1 MKIQVHINEEGALR
15 NQRYAFTDRFTLV
28 SELLQNARRAGA
40 LHIVVDH
47 QVDQHML
54 RVQDDGRGIEDFQ
67 KLLSFHESGWDD
79 STVKQEHAFGIGFT
93 KCLYAATRVVVL
105 SGIRR
110 ADIDTAAALRRET
123 FEVEAAPQ
131 AVNGTVI
138 ELHGVDIA
146 DLSQRMEVLCEGFP
160 LEVVFNGQALERRY
174 AEDRLPF
181 MATPI
186 GAVHVAGNRS
196 GKAARNSLVFLQ
208 GFCVKRPT
216 YYSAGEINVVHLDPQ
231 QFMARLPD
239 RDTLIDADQQL
250 RRVEAQVKQ
259 SWRTV
264 LEVARTQMLAVEFVD
279 TYFDAMKQWGHVDLL
294 NDMDVLPAALFERVV
309 GYPIQAGN
317 DHRDYVEQVATAPS
331 RRDIEEGLVTVVSLG
346 WPDGENTG
354 HWMLARHKQ
363 WLSSE
368 AYVLDPGHWLRPHV
382 LYLEN
387 QEAHIE
393 ARSETARAT
402 LEGRWVTPLVI
413 VCETVHI
420 RVGEHEVDVVNE
432 GVCHDGDILV
442 PIGESSGE
450 PVRQLSDF
458 VDGNDRYR
466 DDEMDADRDA
476 LADLIR
482 RLRSTD
488 PVDTLTSLL
497 ADLHLGKYPLLH
509 GRQFEVTVG
518 EGGMPGCTVEL
529 LSSTGKVAA
538 RSGGGHAER

>member
-40 LHIVVDH
+40 LHIVIDH
-47 QVDQHML
+47 QVDKQML
-54 RVQDDGRGIEDFQ
+54 RVQDDGLGIEDFQ
-67 KLLSFHESGWDD
+67 KLLSFHESGWDGD
-79 STVKQEHAFGIGFT
+79 TIAQEHPFGIGFT
-93 KCLYAATRVVVL
+93 KCLYAAARVVVL
-105 SGIRR
+105 SGDRCV
-110 ADIDTAAALRRET
+110 DIDTVAALRREA
-123 FEVEAAPQ
+123 FEVQTATQ
-131 AVNGTVI
+131 AISGTVI

-146 DLSQRMEVLCEGFP
+146 DLAQRMEELCEGFP
-160 LEVVFNGQALERRY
+160 VDVVFNGQSLERRY

-250 RRVEAQVKQ
+250 RRVEAQFKQ

-264 LEVARTQMLAVEFVD
+264 LEVARTQLPAVEFVD

-294 NDMDVLPAALFERVV
+294 NDLDVLPAALFERIV
-309 GYPIQAGN
+309 GYPIQAR
-317 DHRDYVEQVATAPS
+317 HAERDYVEPVASAPS
-331 RRDIEEGLVTVVSLG
+331 REDIEEGRVTVVSLG

-363 WLSSE
+363 WLAAE
-368 AYVLDPGHWLRPHV
+368 AYVLDPGHWLQPHV
-382 LYLEN
+382 RYIED
-387 QEAHIE
+387 QEAQIE
-393 ARSETARAT
+393 VRSETARAT
-402 LEGRWVTPLVI
+402 LEGRWVNPLVI
-413 VCETVHI
+413 VCESVHI
-420 RVGEHEVDVVNE
+420 RVGVHKVDVGNE
-432 GVCHDGDILV
+432 GVCLDGDILV
-442 PIGESSGE
+442 PAGENSGE

-466 DDEMDADRDA
+466 EDEMEADRDA

-482 RLRSTD
+482 LLRSTD
-488 PVDTLTSLL
+488 PVDTLSSLL

-518 EGGMPGCTVEL
+518 QGSMPGCTVEL
-529 LSSTGKVAA
+529 LGSTEAVAMP
-538 RSGGGHAER
+538 GGDGHAER